1 MNQHICS
8 KELYQEKLQQNV
20 KVIVDSDMILFLSSE
35 KNKTMA
41 ELTTEEKS
49 DVSHRGNAIKA
60 LNEFWSVKNNV

>member
-1 MNQHICS
+1 M
-8 KELYQEKLQQNV
+8 
-20 KVIVDSDMILFLSSE
+20 DSGMILFLSSR

-60 LNEFWSVKNNV
+60 LNEYLEREK

>member
-1 MNQHICS
+1 M
-8 KELYQEKLQQNV
+8 
-20 KVIVDSDMILFLSSE
+20 DSGMILFFIFQ

-60 LNEFWSVKNNV
+60 LNEYLEREK

>member
-1 MNQHICS
+1 MNQHIYS
-8 KELYQEKLQQNV
+8 KELYLEKLQQNV
-20 KVIVDSDMILFLSSE
+20 KVIMDSGMILFLSSE

-60 LNEFWSVKNNV
+60 LNEYLEREK

>member
-1 MNQHICS
+1 
-8 KELYQEKLQQNV
+8 
-20 KVIVDSDMILFLSSE
+20 
-35 KNKTMA
+35 MA